1 MNDGADKSANFI
13 KGGKLMEVNASLN
26 QNIDTLFSNIE
37 TFTQNEGMLGKP
49 VVQGDKTLIPV
60 ISVTIGYGG
69 GNTSGKM
76 SAGTTAAAQG
86 TSNAGMDA
94 LGLGARIS
102 TDALAVVDGQN
113 VSVIPVNA
121 TPGNINQLINQIPQM
136 MGKGQNNQSQGQQQN
151 QQPNQPQS

>member
-1 MNDGADKSANFI
+1 
-13 KGGKLMEVNASLN
+13 MEVNTSLN

-49 VVQGDKTLIPV
+49 VSQGDKTLIPI

-69 GNTSGKM
+69 GNTSGRM
-76 SAGTTAAAQG
+76 SAGATTTTQG

-102 TDALAVVDGQN
+102 TDALAVVDGAN

-121 TPGNINQLINQIPQM
+121 TSSNMNQLINQIPQM
-136 MGKGQNNQSQGQQQN
+136 MGKGQNNQQQN
-151 QQPNQPQS
+151 QQQNPPLV

>member
-1 MNDGADKSANFI
+1 
-13 KGGKLMEVNASLN
+13 MEVNTSLN

-49 VVQGDKTLIPV
+49 VSQGDKTLIPI

-76 SAGTTAAAQG
+76 SSGTTATAQG
-86 TSNAGMDA
+86 TGNAGMDA
-94 LGLGARIS
+94 LGLGAKIS
-102 TDALAVVDGQN
+102 TDALAVVDGEN

-121 TPGNINQLINQIPQM
+121 TPSNMNQLINQIPQM
-136 MGKGQNNQSQGQQQN
+136 MMGKGQNNQSQNQQQN
-151 QQPNQPQS
+151 QPQGKY

>member
-1 MNDGADKSANFI
+1 
-13 KGGKLMEVNASLN
+13 MEVNSSLN

-37 TFTQNEGMLGKP
+37 TFTQNEGLLGKP
-49 VVQGDKTLIPV
+49 VSQGEKTLIPI

-69 GNTSGKM
+69 GNTSGRM
-76 SAGTTAAAQG
+76 SGGTSSAAQG

-121 TPGNINQLINQIPQM
+121 NPGNMSQLINQIPQM
-136 MGKGQNNQSQGQQQN
+136 MGKNQNNQSQGQQQN
-151 QQPNQPQS
+151 QQKNQQQTQ

>member
-1 MNDGADKSANFI
+1 
-13 KGGKLMEVNASLN
+13 MEVNSSLN

-37 TFTQNEGMLGKP
+37 TFTQNEGTLGKP
-49 VVQGDKTLIPV
+49 VAQGDKTLIPI

-76 SAGTTAAAQG
+76 SGGSTASTQG

-102 TDALAVVDGQN
+102 TDALAVIDGEN
-113 VSVIPVNA
+113 VSVIPITGTASNM
-121 TPGNINQLINQIPQM
+121 NQLINQIPQM
-136 MGKGQNNQSQGQQQN
+136 MGKGQSGQSQGQQQN
-151 QQPNQPQS
+151 QQQGQPQS

>member
-1 MNDGADKSANFI
+1 
-13 KGGKLMEVNASLN
+13 MEVTNSMN

-37 TFTQNEGMLGKP
+37 NFTQNEGTLGKP
-49 VVQGDKTLIPV
+49 VTQGDKTLIPI

-76 SAGTTAAAQG
+76 TGSSTGTTQG

-102 TDALAVVDGQN
+102 TDALAVVDGEN
-113 VSVIPVNA
+113 VNVIPVNS
-121 TPGNINQLINQIPQM
+121 TGSNMSQLINQIPQM
-136 MGKGQNNQSQGQQQN
+136 MGKGQSGQSQGQQG
-151 QQPNQPQS
+151 QQSQQGQQQSSY

>member
-1 MNDGADKSANFI
+1 
-13 KGGKLMEVNASLN
+13 MEVNTSLN
-26 QNIDTLFSNIE
+26 QNIDSLFSNIE
-37 TFTQNEGMLGKP
+37 TFTQNEGTLGKP
-49 VVQGDKTLIPV
+49 VSQGDKTLIPI

-76 SAGTTAAAQG
+76 SQGATGTSQG

-102 TDALAVVDGQN
+102 TDAIAVVDGAN

-121 TPGNINQLINQIPQM
+121 TPSNMNQLIDKIPQM
-136 MGKGQNNQSQGQQQN
+136 MGIGQNKQQQN
-151 QQPNQPQS
+151 QQQNQPLV

>member
-1 MNDGADKSANFI
+1 
-13 KGGKLMEVNASLN
+13 MEVNTSLN

-37 TFTQNEGMLGKP
+37 TFTQNEGTLGKP
-49 VVQGDKTLIPV
+49 VTYEGKTLIPI

-76 SAGTTAAAQG
+76 SQGTTGTNPG

-102 TDALAVVDGQN
+102 TDAVAVVDGAN
-113 VSVIPVNA
+113 VTVLPVSA
-121 TPGNINQLINQIPQM
+121 TGSNMNQLINQIPQM
-136 MGKGQNNQSQGQQQN
+136 MGKGQTGQSQNQQQTQQQN
-151 QQPNQPQS
+151 QPQS

>member
-1 MNDGADKSANFI
+1 
-13 KGGKLMEVNASLN
+13 MEVTSSLN

-49 VVQGDKTLIPV
+49 VSQGDKTLIPI

-69 GNTSGKM
+69 GNTSGRM
-76 SAGTTAAAQG
+76 SGGTTAATQG

-102 TDALAVVDGQN
+102 TDALAVVDGGN
-113 VSVIPVNA
+113 VTVIPVNS
-121 TPGNINQLINQIPQM
+121 TGSNMNQLINQIPQM
-136 MGKGQNNQSQGQQQN
+136 MGKSQNTQQQGQQQN
-151 QQPNQPQS
+151 QPQS

>member
-1 MNDGADKSANFI
+1 
-13 KGGKLMEVNASLN
+13 MEVNSSLN

-49 VVQGDKTLIPV
+49 VSQGDKTLIPI

-69 GNTSGKM
+69 GNTSGRM
-76 SAGTTAAAQG
+76 ASNNAAAAQG

-121 TPGNINQLINQIPQM
+121 NPSNMSQLINQIPQI
-136 MGKGQNNQSQGQQQN
+136 MGKGQGGQSQN
-151 QQPNQPQS
+151 QQQS

>member
-1 MNDGADKSANFI
+1 
-13 KGGKLMEVNASLN
+13 MEVNTSLN

-49 VVQGDKTLIPV
+49 VTQGDKTLIPI

-76 SAGTTAAAQG
+76 STSTTAAAQG

-102 TDALAVVDGQN
+102 TDALAVVDRQN

-121 TPGNINQLINQIPQM
+121 NPSNMSQLINQIPQM
-136 MGKGQNNQSQGQQQN
+136 VGKGQGSQSQNQQQN
-151 QQPNQPQS
+151 QQQS

>member
-1 MNDGADKSANFI
+1 
-13 KGGKLMEVNASLN
+13 MEVNSSLT

-37 TFTQNEGMLGKP
+37 TFTQSEGTLGKP
-49 VVQGDKTLIPV
+49 VTQGEKTLIPI

-76 SAGTTAAAQG
+76 SQGTTGTTQG

-102 TDALAVVDGQN
+102 TDALAVVDGNN
-113 VSVIPVNA
+113 VSVIPVSAAGSNM
-121 TPGNINQLINQIPQM
+121 NQLISQIPQM
-136 MGKGQNNQSQGQQQN
+136 MGKGQGSQSQNQQQN
-151 QQPNQPQS
+151 QQQSQPQSTSY